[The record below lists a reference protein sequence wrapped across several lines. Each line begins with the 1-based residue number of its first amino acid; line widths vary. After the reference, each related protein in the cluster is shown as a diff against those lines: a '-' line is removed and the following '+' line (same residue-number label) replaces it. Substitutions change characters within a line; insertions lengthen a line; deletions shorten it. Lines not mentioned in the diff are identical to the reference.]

1 MNLIGYGVLKND
13 KPFGI
18 WPIPLSQAERVA
30 RREKA
35 MIVPVYAGGEFKPSK
50 EEPKV
55 DAPAS
60 VA

>member
-1 MNLIGYGVLKND
+1 MNLIGYDVLKND

-18 WPIPLSQAERVA
+18 RPIPLSQAERVA

-35 MIVPVYAGGEFKPSK
+35 VIVPVYAGGEFKPSK
-50 EEPKV
+50 EEPKT
-55 DAPAS
+55 DAPS